1 MNNTQSQN
9 NPMARVLAL
18 RDFRL
23 LFVGAAVSLLGDH
36 FALIATPWLVLQLTH
51 DPLALGTV
59 LALEGIPRAVFML
72 FGGAITDYLSP
83 RLVMLIAN
91 ITRFFL
97 TAIMALLVFAGVA
110 QLWMMYVFGLLFGIV
125 AGFAIPAETSIVPTL
140 VDEQDLQAGNSIIMG
155 ITQLAGF
162 VGPTVAGILIG
173 WFSDSFSG
181 IGFAF
186 AFDAFTFVV
195 SAITLQLIRPGKQKA
210 PAADPSVKES
220 VWASIQTGI
229 RYLWTDKTLRFIYL
243 VGMAINFLLIGPIM
257 VGIPVL
263 ASERLPEGATAFGLL
278 MSAFAGGN
286 FFGYLFAGSLRRPDG
301 SRMRW
306 ILILLFAAFGIVI
319 GSLGFIPYT
328 WVDFGLLLLL
338 GLGNGYAAV
347 LLITWIQTRT
357 PKEMLGRMMSLLM
370 LSSTGLFPISQAIAG
385 ALSKWNLTLVFA
397 LPGVLVLLMTVWIT
411 FRSELK
417 EYSISLTNAEAK
429 G

>member
-1 MNNTQSQN
+1 MNTTQSKN
-9 NPMARVLAL
+9 NPMKQVLSL

-23 LFVGAAVSLLGDH
+23 LFVGAGVSLLGDH
-36 FALIATPWLVLQLTH
+36 FALIAIPWLVLQLTH

-59 LALEGIPRAVFML
+59 LALEGIPRAAFML
-72 FGGAITDYLSP
+72 FGGAITDTLSP

-97 TAIMALLVFAGVA
+97 TAIMALVVFGGVA
-110 QLWMMYVFGLLFGIV
+110 QLWMLYVFGLLFGIV
-125 AGFAIPAETSIVPTL
+125 AGFAVPAETSIVPML

-173 WFSDSFSG
+173 LFSNSFAG

-195 SAITLQLIRPGKQKA
+195 SAITLQLIRAGKQKA
-210 PAADPSVKES
+210 PAAESSVKES
-220 VWASIQTGI
+220 VWASIRTGI
-229 RYLWTDKTLRFIYL
+229 KYLWTDTTLRFMYL
-243 VGMAINFLLIGPIM
+243 VMMALNFLLIGPIM

-286 FFGYLFAGSLRRPDG
+286 FFGYLISGSLPRPDK

-306 ILILLFAAFGIVI
+306 IMILLFAAFGIVI

-328 WVDFGLLLLL
+328 WIDFALLLLL

-347 LLITWIQTRT
+347 LSITWIQTRI

-370 LSSTGLFPISQAIAG
+370 LASTGLFPISQALAG
-385 ALSKWNLTLVFA
+385 ALSKWHLTLVFA
-397 LPGVLVLLMTVWIT
+397 LPGVLVLLMTVWMT
-411 FRSELK
+411 FQSELRVF
-417 EYSISLTNAEAK
+417 SASLTNVEAE